1 MQAFAKWLAV
11 AASVCCFAAH
21 PARADEGVTDR
32 TILIG
37 QSAALSGPAQEL
49 GSEMRQ
55 GALAYFN
62 GVNGQGGINGRQ
74 IELRTLDD
82 GYEPDRAAANTRKLI
97 NEEHVFA
104 LLGYVGTPTSQAA
117 PADLHRGSRSLHRAI
132 HRRAVA
138 ARALQPPDIQ
148 HTRQLLRRNRKDRRA
163 VVRRRLK
170 NIAVFYQNDAY
181 GKAGLAGVERAM
193 NKRNLK
199 IAAAATVERN
209 STDVAAAVQAL
220 HAAKPDAVIQVSA
233 YKSCAAL
240 IREMR
245 KAGSA
250 TQFYNVSFVGS
261 RALAN
266 ELGSAGVGVVVS
278 QVVPLP
284 WSGTQPIVRE
294 YQAAMQKAGAA
305 DFSFTSLEGYIA
317 AKVLVEGLRR
327 AGKSPTRS
335 GLITALE
342 SMQDLDL
349 GGFVVN
355 FSPKSHNG
363 STFTDLTI
371 ITQGGKFLR

>member
-1 MQAFAKWLAV
+1 
-11 AASVCCFAAH
+11 
-21 PARADEGVTDR
+21 
-32 TILIG
+32 
-37 QSAALSGPAQEL
+37 
-49 GSEMRQ
+49 
-55 GALAYFN
+55 
-62 GVNGQGGINGRQ
+62 
-74 IELRTLDD
+74 
-82 GYEPDRAAANTRKLI
+82 
-97 NEEHVFA
+97 
-104 LLGYVGTPTSQAA
+104 
-117 PADLHRGSRSLHRAI
+117 
-132 HRRAVA
+132 
-138 ARALQPPDIQ
+138 
-148 HTRQLLRRNRKDRRA
+148 
-163 VVRRRLK
+163 
-170 NIAVFYQNDAY
+170 
-181 GKAGLAGVERAM
+181 M

-220 HAAKPDAVIQVSA
+220 HAAKPDAVIQISA

-240 IREMR
+240 IKDMR

-294 YQAAMQKAGAA
+294 YQAAMQKAGAT
-305 DFSFTSLEGYIA
+305 DLSFTSLEGYIA

-371 ITQGGKFLR
+371 ITQGGKFLH

>member
-1 MQAFAKWLAV
+1 MAQP
-11 AASVCCFAAH
+11 S
-21 PARADEGVTDR
+21 RADEGVTDR

-55 GALAYFN
+55 GALAYFGGIN
-62 GVNGQGGINGRQ
+62 AQGGVNGRQ

-82 GYEPDRAAANTRKLI
+82 GYEPDRAAANTKKLI
-97 NEEHVFA
+97 NEERVFA

-117 PADLHRGSRSLHRAI
+117 LPI
-132 HRRAVA
+132 FTE
-138 ARALQPPDIQ
+138 ARVPFIGPFTGA
-148 HTRQLLRRNRKDRRA
+148 QLLRDPFNRHIFNIRA
-163 VVRRRLK
+163 SYFDETEKIVEQLYAVGLK

-220 HAAKPDAVIQVSA
+220 HAAKPDAVIQISA

-240 IREMR
+240 IKDMR

-294 YQAAMQKAGAA
+294 YQAAMQKAGAT
-305 DFSFTSLEGYIA
+305 DLSFTSLEGYIA

-371 ITQGGKFLR
+371 ITQGGKFLH